1 MKQNSFI
8 NEVAQFLQPR
18 ERLVEY
24 GEKSLTEQELL
35 AIILRTGTPKQNVL
49 ELSMTLL
56 NCFQTLN
63 NLKYASL
70 EELQKINGIGPT
82 KAIELKAAI
91 EFGYRVAVSKTPRMG
106 TILST
111 ISAGQWLIDEM
122 GDLHQEQLMAIFLNT
137 KNQIVHKKIIF
148 KGSLN
153 NSIAHPREIFKEAVK
168 YPTAHII
175 IAHNH
180 PSGEI
185 DPSPAD
191 LNFTRRL
198 ILCGEMMGIG
208 LLDHLIIGQD
218 KFYSLRENTD
228 IFDEN

>member
-1 MKQNSFI
+1 MKQKNIIREVVQFI
-8 NEVAQFLQPR
+8 QPR
-18 ERLVEY
+18 ERLFEY
-24 GEKSLTEQELL
+24 GEKSLSEQELL
-35 AIILRTGTPKQNVL
+35 AIILRTGTQQVNVL
-49 ELSMTLL
+49 ELSMIVL
-56 NCFQTLN
+56 NYFQTLN

-70 EELQKINGIGPT
+70 EELQKIKGIGPT

-111 ISAGQWLIDEM
+111 NSAGQWLIDEM

-137 KNQIVHKKIIF
+137 KNQIIHKQVVF
-148 KGSLN
+148 KGTLN

-168 YPTAHII
+168 YPTARII
-175 IAHNH
+175 VAHNH

-191 LNFTRRL
+191 INFTRRL
-198 ILCGEMMGIG
+198 ILCGDMMGIE

-218 KFYSLRENTD
+218 KYYSLRENSSVFED
-228 IFDEN
+228 N